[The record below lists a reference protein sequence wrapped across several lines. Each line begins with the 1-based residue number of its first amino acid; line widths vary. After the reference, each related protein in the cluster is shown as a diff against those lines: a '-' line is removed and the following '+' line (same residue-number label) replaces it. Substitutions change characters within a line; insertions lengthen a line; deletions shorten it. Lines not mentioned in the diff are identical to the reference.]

1 MKILSILTAHT
12 TPLQTFGLAL
22 YIGLIMAMLFIER
35 KALYYEINLSQI
47 WAAMIAFMMGITIF
61 SFDMDKANI
70 NVKTATV
77 MTVIGLAAM
86 MTPLIV
92 EAVIEKLK
100 IKRKIKRK
108 EVNSQCLKSIHTKIL
123 KTL

>member
-12 TPLQTFGLAL
+12 TPLQKFGLAL
-22 YIGLIMAMLFIER
+22 YIGSIMAMLFIER

-70 NVKTATV
+70 NMKTATV

-86 MTPLIV
+86 MTPLIA
-92 EAVIEKLK
+92 EAVIEK
-100 IKRKIKRK
+100 IKDKKK
-108 EVNSQCLKSIHTKIL
+108 DKTKGSE
-123 KTL
+123 